1 MSITVLEPPA
11 CRVQESDGGAATV
24 AKLKKCGVSTQGR
37 HILMAMLQIRQQGRP
52 TPVEALA
59 HAWFQV

>member
-1 MSITVLEPPA
+1 
-11 CRVQESDGGAATV
+11 VQESDGGAATV